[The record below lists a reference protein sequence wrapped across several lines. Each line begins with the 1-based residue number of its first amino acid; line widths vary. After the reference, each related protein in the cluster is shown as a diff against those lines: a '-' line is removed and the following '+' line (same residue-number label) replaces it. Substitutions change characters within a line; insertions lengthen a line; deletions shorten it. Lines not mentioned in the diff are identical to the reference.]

1 LLLEEEQG
9 NRSVNQDGS
18 VNALLDEKDP
28 ARLDK
33 MKKVMINK
41 AKQELN
47 EHNDALA
54 HFIEP
59 ADEKGKKAR
68 RKWHGKKRT
77 GDNSE
82 DEIDTDE
89 GLEESTH
96 MDGGNMGRS
105 GRKGKGASINKRS
118 KRGRE

>member
-1 LLLEEEQG
+1 LLLDEEQG

-41 AKQELN
+41 VKQELN

-59 ADEKGKKAR
+59 ADEKGGKKGR
-68 RKWHGKKRT
+68 RKWHGKKRA

-89 GLEESTH
+89 G
-96 MDGGNMGRS
+96 
-105 GRKGKGASINKRS
+105 
-118 KRGRE
+118 